1 MSYIRQQQFKKPKAL
16 YEQICLGDA
25 FFSFFSYVRKKAI
38 VLNMVELHK
47 YGACVCLNVS
57 VLPLLVSLLVQAVWW
72 PGKCKSYF

>member
-1 MSYIRQQQFKKPKAL
+1 MSYIRQQKFKKPKAL

-25 FFSFFSYVRKKAI
+25 FFFSYLRKKAI

-47 YGACVCLNVS
+47 YRACVCLNVS
-57 VLPLLVSLLVQAVWW
+57 VLPLLVSLLVHAVWW